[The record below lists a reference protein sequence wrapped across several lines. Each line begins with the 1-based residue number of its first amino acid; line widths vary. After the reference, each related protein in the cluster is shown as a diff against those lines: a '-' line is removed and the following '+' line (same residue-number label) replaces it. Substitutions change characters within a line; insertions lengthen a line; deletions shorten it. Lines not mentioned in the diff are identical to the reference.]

1 MFARTGPKTARHVS
15 LFIAFLVMSS
25 LAVAAS
31 LSLSMYLKPADSET
45 RNPLLLVSSIL
56 QYALLGVLLGR
67 ANGTLF
73 VLFYKHRIV
82 DVLMTFHAVFPSFI
96 ITSIWVHQ
104 MMVHNSRD
112 LAKLTADAVI
122 SNIATAVV
130 VSVLYVRTASA
141 TATKLMEV

>member
-1 MFARTGPKTARHVS
+1 
-15 LFIAFLVMSS
+15 
-25 LAVAAS
+25 
-31 LSLSMYLKPADSET
+31 
-45 RNPLLLVSSIL
+45 
-56 QYALLGVLLGR
+56 
-67 ANGTLF
+67 
-73 VLFYKHRIV
+73 
-82 DVLMTFHAVFPSFI
+82 MTFHAVFPSFI